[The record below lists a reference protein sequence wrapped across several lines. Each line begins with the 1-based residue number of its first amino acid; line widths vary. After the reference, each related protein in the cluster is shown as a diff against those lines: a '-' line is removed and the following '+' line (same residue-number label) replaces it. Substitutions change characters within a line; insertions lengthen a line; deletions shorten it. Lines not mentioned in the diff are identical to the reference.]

1 MQSQRSAKFSDCLEV
16 NSVDERSSESL
27 SIIEPT
33 ADELKEPIESTGMHS
48 KLLQEDREKTVA
60 RDAENTAET
69 AEATG
74 ESSVRQRKIKR
85 SVLRK
90 ISHLLPEV
98 LLKKSELC
106 KHDHGCFENTTRSM
120 LRYFLFGFAL

>member
-1 MQSQRSAKFSDCLEV
+1 M
-16 NSVDERSSESL
+16 
-27 SIIEPT
+27 
-33 ADELKEPIESTGMHS
+33 
-48 KLLQEDREKTVA
+48 A
-60 RDAENTAET
+60 RDIENTAET

-120 LRYFLFGFAL
+120 LRYFLFGFTLQMALKNVLLIAKPAKIIKGL